1 MANMNWKCLEPEKL
15 SLDLNS
21 PTAEDE
27 WKFWLKTFT
36 NFVEAMPAGEG
47 EAQINKLNVLTA
59 YLTAPIYKVIAEETT
74 YDNVA
79 VALRRLY
86 VRGVYEKF

>member
-21 PTAEDE
+21 PTAVDE

-74 YDNVA
+74 YDNVVA
-79 VALRRLY
+79 ALRRLY
-86 VRGVYEKF
+86 V